1 MDSSDSKILSEVR
14 DLTHI
19 ERIGAHSHIRGLGV
33 DDDLEPR
40 QVSQG
45 MRSVKNKKID
55 KSLFKIHLNHTF
67 SQLFYNFPTTVPAW
81 SAKSKPVEAPQ
92 STAK

>member
-1 MDSSDSKILSEVR
+1 MDSSDSKLLSEVR

-45 MRSVKNKKID
+45 MRSLKKD
-55 KSLFKIHLNHTF
+55 EFR
-67 SQLFYNFPTTVPAW
+67 Y
-81 SAKSKPVEAPQ
+81 
-92 STAK
+92 